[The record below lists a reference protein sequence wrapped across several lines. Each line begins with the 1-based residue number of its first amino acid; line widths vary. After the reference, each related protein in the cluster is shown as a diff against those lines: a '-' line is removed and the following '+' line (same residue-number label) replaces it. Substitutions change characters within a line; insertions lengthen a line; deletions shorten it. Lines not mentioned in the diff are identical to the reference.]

1 MNALFRLPMTVD
13 DYLAWAERQG
23 EPGRCELFNGQVVA
37 VAPERSIHRRLKS
50 RVWRLLQTAVE
61 DAGLACVVEPD
72 GATVR
77 IDEHNAYEPDALVYC
92 GAPLPGHTMEVP
104 APVIVV
110 EVLSK
115 STRLMDTTAKLAG
128 HFMVASV
135 EHYLIVDPDACT
147 LAHWRRSDGVPALV
161 GMLSEGELQL
171 APPGIAI
178 RVERVFAD

>member
-1 MNALFRLPMTVD
+1 MNAPFRLPMTVD

-23 EPGRCELFNGQVVA
+23 EPGRCELLNGQVVA
-37 VAPERSIHRRLKS
+37 MAPERSIHRRLKS

-61 DAGLACVVEPD
+61 DAGIACVVELD

-92 GAPLPGHTMEVP
+92 GPPLPGHTMEVP

-128 HFMVASV
+128 YFMVSSV
-135 EHYLIVDPDACT
+135 EHYLIVDPDMST
-147 LAHWRRSDGVPALV
+147 LAHWRRGADAPVLV
-161 GMLSEGELQL
+161 ATSSAGELHMT
-171 APPGIAI
+171 PPGIAI
-178 RVERVFAD
+178 RLKLLFED